1 MEFVLPGSWVLP
13 LTMLV
18 AGFASG
24 IHCLGMCGGIVSA
37 FSARRV
43 ISLRDAAR
51 TMKPEWPRQLV
62 FNAGRIAS
70 YTAAGAVVGGIGG
83 LGAWV
88 AGTLAAQTVLFVV
101 ANAMVVL
108 VGLYLAGAGSALL
121 KLEAVGAPLW
131 RRLQPLAARLLP
143 ADTLPQLFTAGTLW
157 GSLPCG
163 LVYGALGAAAF
174 AGSPGRGAL
183 VMLAFGLGTL
193 PNLLAAGL
201 AAGRLRALAA
211 RRRVRIAAG
220 GLVLGF
226 GVFGLAHAS
235 GLAEG
240 IRRGLLCL

>member
-1 MEFVLPGSWVLP
+1 MALDASGSWVLP

-43 ISLRDAAR
+43 ISRPDAAH
-51 TMKPEWPRQLV
+51 TMKPEWPRQLA
-62 FNAGRIAS
+62 FNAGRIGS

-108 VGLYLAGAGSALL
+108 VGLYLVGAGRALL
-121 KLEAVGAPLW
+121 KLEMLGAPLW
-131 RRLQPLAARLLP
+131 RKLQPLAARLLP
-143 ADTLPQLFTAGTLW
+143 ADTLPQLFAAGTLW
-157 GSLPCG
+157 GWLPCG
-163 LVYGALGAAAF
+163 LVYGALGAATF

-211 RRRVRIAAG
+211 RRPVRIAAG
-220 GLVLGF
+220 ALVLGF

-235 GLAEG
+235 GLTEG